1 MTYIPKTPLD
11 FTYTKQI
18 RRLKS
23 LKAKGNKAITHHT
36 FKCINTQNTKGLVQL
51 LFSTFRLFF
60 QHIYTTS
67 EEKQRHGVCAFSEN
81 DDQSDVA
88 AHRNND
94 LVRGRRRRRYEAR
107 GTTVQY

>member
-1 MTYIPKTPLD
+1 MTYIPKKNIRL
-11 FTYTKQI
+11 YIYKTKSKTQE
-18 RRLKS
+18 S
-23 LKAKGNKAITHHT
+23 QSKGHKAITHHRFT
-36 FKCINTQNTKGLVQL
+36 CINIQNPKGLVQL

-67 EEKQRHGVCAFSEN
+67 EEKQRHGVCALSEN

-94 LVRGRRRRRYEAR
+94 LVRGRRRRRHEAR